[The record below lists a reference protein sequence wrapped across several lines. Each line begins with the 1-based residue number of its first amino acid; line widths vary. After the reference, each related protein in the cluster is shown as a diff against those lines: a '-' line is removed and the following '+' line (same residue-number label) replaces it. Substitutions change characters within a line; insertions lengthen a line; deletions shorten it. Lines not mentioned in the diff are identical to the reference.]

1 MTNKFIINPDVPGE
15 MGTNTFTDHRFSP
28 FKVYHLHFIFD
39 SYPDDIFTS
48 FPVYVVSENLLNK
61 ILDLGFTGIDNPR
74 LITYSEREDYFS
86 EEHTSQNYFMVD
98 FTLNFE
104 DDFFIDNDLKKLIIS
119 SRALELLKTF
129 RIKFADFE
137 DYKKII

>member
-1 MTNKFIINPDVPGE
+1 MNTKFILNADVPGE

-28 FKVYHLHFIFD
+28 FKVYHLHFVFD

-61 ILDLGFTGIDNPR
+61 ILDLGFSGVDNPR

-86 EEHTSQNYFMVD
+86 EEHTSQNYFMIDVSTD
-98 FTLNFE
+98 K
-104 DDFFIDNDLKKLIIS
+104 DKDFFIDIDINKLVVTD
-119 SRALELLKTF
+119 RALTLLKQY
-129 RIKFADFE
+129 RIKFAEIDVYLE
-137 DYKKII
+137 K

>member
-1 MTNKFIINPDVPGE
+1 MNTKFILNADVPGE

-61 ILDLGFTGIDNPR
+61 ILDLGFSGVDNPR

-86 EEHTSQNYFMVD
+86 EEHTSQNYFMID
-98 FTLNFE
+98 IST
-104 DDFFIDNDLKKLIIS
+104 DKDKDFFIDIDINKLVVTDRALTLLKKY
-119 SRALELLKTF
+119 
-129 RIKFADFE
+129 RIKFAEIDVYLE
-137 DYKKII
+137 K

>member
-1 MTNKFIINPDVPGE
+1 MNTKFILNVDVPGE

-61 ILDLGFTGIDNPR
+61 ILDLGFSGIDNPR

-86 EEHTSQNYFMVD
+86 EEHTSQNYFMIDVSTD
-98 FTLNFE
+98 K
-104 DDFFIDNDLKKLIIS
+104 DKDFFIDIDINKLVVTD
-119 SRALELLKTF
+119 RALTLLKQY
-129 RIKFADFE
+129 RIKFAEIDVYLE
-137 DYKKII
+137 K